1 MLITMLAKT
10 AIPVAALGQ
19 WRKITMRDPV
29 EESGSKNWHL
39 TQTIWSTKKI
49 SK

>member
-1 MLITMLAKT
+1 MLAKT

-29 EESGSKNWHL
+29 EESGS
-39 TQTIWSTKKI
+39 
-49 SK
+49 